1 MTIRDKPV
9 ILDTNIWIFG
19 LRRHPDLPACA
30 QLLERLGQLEVILPR
45 QLLQELRAN
54 LSESELKI
62 LFHLLKQF
70 SEKIVIGRR
79 PRLRLFTNT
88 KVSVVNLVMQQ

>member
-9 ILDTNIWIFG
+9 VLDTNIWIFG

-30 QLLERLGQLEVILPR
+30 QLLERLGQLQVILPR

-54 LSESELKI
+54 S
-62 LFHLLKQF
+62 F
-70 SEKIVIGRR
+70 
-79 PRLRLFTNT
+79 
-88 KVSVVNLVMQQ
+88 